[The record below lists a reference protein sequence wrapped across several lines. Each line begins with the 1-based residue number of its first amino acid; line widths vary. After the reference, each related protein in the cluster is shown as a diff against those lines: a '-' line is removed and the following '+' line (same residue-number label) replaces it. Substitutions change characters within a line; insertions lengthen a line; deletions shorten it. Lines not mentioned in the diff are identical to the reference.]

1 MKVVF
6 SGTRVQVWRCI
17 SLRTSFSLWSI
28 YGALRDK
35 PGGCAHRKVNKV
47 LRVRVLPLYW
57 IVSTHFHNRA
67 HVCCVSDVF
76 GAHGME
82 RNIGDQLNK
91 AFEAYRQVSIE
102 KENAKKQLQQ
112 MVNKTNKQKK
122 KKKGQEEEMWQTWV
136 TNSQIHSFYK
146 VNIQLLFLF
155 LRRLNIMSDT
165 LRSSRSRSRTSSSWF
180 HNSRRSCWRPGSRQ
194 VGERPSALRSRWR
207 WTVTR
212 CLASSRLGSR
222 FSTWHNCCG
231 LSLFWPLR
239 RHEVRVPQPS
249 IQWGQRIQKNAVP
262 GMCRICCMCSEIA
275 IWGSKKPKKCVLG
288 FKTREQQWAWAQL
301 PLKCSQKRCLT
312 CNIEYGYCCCWWRYT
327 LVSIDLVR

>member
-1 MKVVF
+1 
-6 SGTRVQVWRCI
+6 
-17 SLRTSFSLWSI
+17 
-28 YGALRDK
+28 
-35 PGGCAHRKVNKV
+35 
-47 LRVRVLPLYW
+47 
-57 IVSTHFHNRA
+57 
-67 HVCCVSDVF
+67 
-76 GAHGME
+76 
-82 RNIGDQLNK
+82 
-91 AFEAYRQVSIE
+91 
-102 KENAKKQLQQ
+102 
-112 MVNKTNKQKK
+112 
-122 KKKGQEEEMWQTWV
+122 MWQTWV
-136 TNSQIHSFYK
+136 TSSQIHSFYK

-155 LRRLNIMSDT
+155 LHRLNIMSDT

-207 WTVTR
+207 RTVTR

-312 CNIEYGYCCCWWRYT
+312 CNLEYGYCCCCWWRYT
-327 LVSIDLVR
+327 LVSIDLVW